1 MNPFPLIG
9 AELRRSWPGALALF
23 AVMAFAIAM
32 GVTVIAQERALRQG
46 SARAADDFD
55 LLIGAPGSET
65 QLVLTGVY
73 LQESALPLMPD
84 TVWSELARRNG
95 VTWAAPLVFGDTW
108 RGRPVI
114 GTTADFVTRGGKRT
128 PEAGRLFQADH
139 EAVVGSDVPL
149 AIGAGVVTSHGH
161 SRDDGRALPGEAR
174 HEGHELI
181 VVGRM
186 PRTGTPY
193 DRAIL
198 APIEAVW
205 EAHGLARGR
214 PDRDARIGP
223 PWPEAT
229 GDAPVIVVKAASVAD
244 AYRLRAAF
252 RGGRTMAVFPAE
264 VLVQLYGA
272 LADVKAV
279 MAAMALATQALVFV
293 SVLVCVFALA
303 SARRR
308 DIAVLRAIG
317 APRAFVFAVVW
328 LGVCLLVCAAAL
340 AGIAMGYVATA
351 GASALLSE
359 RFGFMLNARIGPDE
373 WAMTALAAV
382 LGALL
387 ALVPAAAAYRG
398 SVVTGLRGG

>member
-1 MNPFPLIG
+1 MNPWPLIG
-9 AELRRSWPGALALF
+9 AELRRSWLGALALF
-23 AVMAFAIAM
+23 AVMAFAIAI
-32 GVTVIAQERALRQG
+32 GVTVTAQERALRQG

-55 LLIGAPGSET
+55 LLVGAPGSET

-84 TVWSELARRNG
+84 AVWSELARRNG
-95 VTWAAPLVFGDTW
+95 VAWAAPLAFGDTW
-108 RGRPVI
+108 RGRPVV
-114 GTTADFVTRGGKRT
+114 GTIADFVTRGGKRQLQL
-128 PEAGRLFQADH
+128 GRVFAAEN
-139 EAVVGSDVPL
+139 EAVVGWDVPL
-149 AIGAGVVTSHGH
+149 ALGTTIVTSHGH
-161 SRDDGRALPGEAR
+161 SREDGRALPGEAR
-174 HEGHELI
+174 HDGHDLT

-186 PRTGTPY
+186 PPTGTPY

-198 APIEAVW
+198 VPIESVW
-205 EAHGLARGR
+205 ETHGLARGR
-214 PDRDARIGP
+214 PEGDARIGS
-223 PWPEAT
+223 PWPDAT

-303 SARRR
+303 AARRR

-317 APRAFVFAVVW
+317 APRGYVFAVVW
-328 LGVCLLVCAAAL
+328 LGVSLLVCAAAL
-340 AGIAMGYVATA
+340 AGMALGFGATA
-351 GASALLSE
+351 GTSALLSE
-359 RFGFMLNARIGPDE
+359 RFGFVLNARLGPNE
-373 WAMTALAAV
+373 WAMTGLAAAFGV
-382 LGALL
+382 LL
-387 ALVPAAAAYRG
+387 AMVPAFAAYRQ
-398 SVVTGLRGG
+398 SVVSGLRGR